1 MSQLLASIPGQ
12 IHQGLFPINTGL
24 MDWHD
29 YGLEFR
35 LSKSPCVPSSPL
47 ALFLLDSIFSSF
59 VSFVSVSQRARDN
72 VFVCLFCCILFY
84 FTWLLVLS
92 ILMQIIQYPSFWDH
106 TDMCFEPTLT
116 QNSKP
121 IVERD
126 ANANYPD
133 LILTR
138 YIHVHSHHPERI
150 KTHN

>member
-47 ALFLLDSIFSSF
+47 PLFLLDSIFSSF
-59 VSFVSVSQRARDN
+59 VSFVSVSQRARN
-72 VFVCLFCCILFY
+72 NLFVLLHPILFY
-84 FTWLLVLS
+84 MASSS
-92 ILMQIIQYPSFWDH
+92 ILMQIIQYPSFGDH

>member
-1 MSQLLASIPGQ
+1 MTMAWNLGSQKVLV
-12 IHQGLFPINTGL
+12 FPAP
-24 MDWHD
+24 HS
-29 YGLEFR
+29 
-35 LSKSPCVPSSPL
+35 LSFCWTPYSPL
-47 ALFLLDSIFSSF
+47 LSALFQFHRE
-59 VSFVSVSQRARDN
+59 QETM
-72 VFVCLFCCILFY
+72 CLFVLLHPILFY
-84 FTWLLVLS
+84 MASSS
-92 ILMQIIQYPSFWDH
+92 ILMQIIQYPSFGDH